1 MDLMRPILIIS
12 ILLSAL
18 TLIYTGRWAGSDPRT
33 ATEPPAQ
40 VSSPRASAK
49 TRNTAARQERPA
61 SAFRR
66 TNANHHPPP
75 SGQGGIRPASAR
87 SSCRRCGQS
96 GSTASISR

>member
-40 VSSPRASAK
+40 VSLAESE
-49 TRNTAARQERPA
+49 RQN
-61 SAFRR
+61 S
-66 TNANHHPPP
+66 
-75 SGQGGIRPASAR
+75 
-87 SSCRRCGQS
+87 
-96 GSTASISR
+96 